1 MARINLLPWRAERR
15 KQREREFQTMCGG
28 ALIFGALA
36 VGAAIFHWNGLHEDQ
51 STRNQLLERE
61 ITALDAKIKEIDE
74 LQKTR
79 EQLLQRKQ
87 IIEQLQSS
95 RTQMVHM
102 FDELVRTLPD
112 GVRLTSLKQ
121 SAESLEVEGM
131 AQSNARVSAYMRN
144 IEKAGW
150 IRKPDLKKVEATT
163 PDKSARYRFSL
174 TANLRKSEDEKAEG
188 TTEQEGVEADGSASP
203 EAAATT
209 GGAP

>member
-1 MARINLLPWRAERR
+1 MAKINLLPWRAERR
-15 KQREREFQTMCGG
+15 KLREREFQIMCGG
-28 ALIFGALA
+28 ALLMGAIA
-36 VGAAIFHWNGLHEDQ
+36 VGAAIWHWNGLQEDQ
-51 STRNQLLERE
+51 SVRNQLLERE
-61 ITALDAKIKEIDE
+61 ITALDAKIKENEE

-121 SAESLEVEGM
+121 SAETLEIEGM

-144 IEKAGW
+144 IEKGGW
-150 IRKPDLKKVEATT
+150 IRKPDLKIVEVTT

-174 TANLRKSEDEKAEG
+174 TANLRKSEDEKAENQD
-188 TTEQEGVEADGSASP
+188 EAIEGGNLVETP
-203 EAAATT
+203 TAAQV
-209 GGAP
+209 GGAQ

>member
-1 MARINLLPWRAERR
+1 MAKINLLPWRAERR
-15 KQREREFQTMCGG
+15 KQREREFQTMCVG
-28 ALIFGALA
+28 ALILGAMA
-36 VGAAIFHWNGLHEDQ
+36 VGMAIFHWNGLQEDQ

-61 ITALDAKIKEIDE
+61 ITALDAKIKEIEE
-74 LQKTR
+74 LQDTR

-121 SAESLEVEGM
+121 SAESLEIEGM

-144 IEKAGW
+144 IEKGGW
-150 IRKPDLKKVEATT
+150 IRKPDLKIVEVGA

-188 TTEQEGVEADGSASP
+188 QAEGVEVEGGVVAP
-203 EAAATT
+203 AAAPV
-209 GGAP
+209 GGTP

>member
-1 MARINLLPWRAERR
+1 MAKINLLPWRAERR
-15 KQREREFQTMCGG
+15 KQREREFQTMLGG
-28 ALIFGALA
+28 ALVMGLLA
-36 VGAAIFHWNGLHEDQ
+36 VGIAIFHWDGLKEDQ
-51 STRNQLLERE
+51 NNRNQLLERE
-61 ITALDAKIKEIDE
+61 IAALDAKIKEIE
-74 LQKTR
+74 ALQATR
-79 EQLLQRKQ
+79 EQLLQRKR

-112 GVRLTSLKQ
+112 GVRLTSMKQ
-121 SAESLEVEGM
+121 NAETLEIEGM

-144 IEKAGW
+144 IEKGGW
-150 IRKPDLKKVEATT
+150 IRKPDLKIVEATT

-188 TTEQEGVEADGSASP
+188 ADGEVDLAA
-203 EAAATT
+203 EA

>member
-1 MARINLLPWRAERR
+1 MAKINLLPWRAERR

-28 ALIFGALA
+28 ALILGALA
-36 VGAAIFHWNGLHEDQ
+36 VGMAIFHWNGLQEDQ

-61 ITALDAKIKEIDE
+61 ISALDAKIKEIEE

-121 SAESLEVEGM
+121 SSETLEIEGM

-144 IEKAGW
+144 IEKGGW
-150 IRKPDLKKVEATT
+150 IRKPDLKIVEVTT

-188 TTEQEGVEADGSASP
+188 QQDGLDADGNLVEAP
-203 EAAATT
+203 AAAQV

>member
-1 MARINLLPWRAERR
+1 MAKINLLPWRAERR
-15 KQREREFQTMCGG
+15 KQREREFQTMLGG
-28 ALIFGALA
+28 ALIMGLLA
-36 VGAAIFHWNGLHEDQ
+36 VGVAIFHWDGLKEDQ
-51 STRNQLLERE
+51 SNRNQLLERE
-61 ITALDAKIKEIDE
+61 IAALDAKIKEIE
-74 LQKTR
+74 ALQATR

-112 GVRLTSLKQ
+112 GVRLTSMKQ
-121 SAESLEVEGM
+121 SAQTLEIEGM

-144 IEKAGW
+144 IEKGGW
-150 IRKPDLKKVEATT
+150 IRKPDLKIVQATT

-174 TANLRKSEDEKAEG
+174 TANLRKSEDEKADGAEG
-188 TTEQEGVEADGSASP
+188 AEGEVDL
-203 EAAATT
+203 AAQA

>member
-1 MARINLLPWRAERR
+1 MAKINLLPWRAERR

-28 ALIFGALA
+28 ALLMGALA
-36 VGAAIFHWNGLHEDQ
+36 VGAAIFHWNGLHDDQ
-51 STRNQLLERE
+51 NVRNQLLERE
-61 ITALDAKIKEIDE
+61 ITALDAKIKEIEE

-163 PDKSARYRFSL
+163 PDKSARYRFLL

-188 TTEQEGVEADGSASP
+188 SQDGVETDGTVSTDAP
-203 EAAATT
+203 AAA
-209 GGAP
+209 GGTP

>member
-1 MARINLLPWRAERR
+1 MAKINLLPWRAERR
-15 KQREREFQTMCGG
+15 KQREREFQTMLGG
-28 ALIFGALA
+28 ALIMGLLA
-36 VGAAIFHWNGLHEDQ
+36 VGVAIFHWDGLKEDQ
-51 STRNQLLERE
+51 NNRNQMLERE
-61 ITALDAKIKEIDE
+61 IAALDAKIKEIE
-74 LQKTR
+74 ALQATR

-112 GVRLTSLKQ
+112 GVRLTSMTQ
-121 SAESLEVEGM
+121 SAETLQIEGM

-144 IEKAGW
+144 IEKGGW
-150 IRKPDLKKVEATT
+150 IRRPDLKIVEATT

-174 TANLRKSEDEKAEG
+174 TANLRKSEDEKADGAEG
-188 TTEQEGVEADGSASP
+188 EDGAIDLSGAQ
-203 EAAATT
+203 A

>member
-1 MARINLLPWRAERR
+1 MAKINLLPWRAERR
-15 KQREREFQTMCGG
+15 KQREREFQTMLGG
-28 ALIFGALA
+28 ALIMGLLA
-36 VGAAIFHWNGLHEDQ
+36 VGVAIFHWDGLKEDQ
-51 STRNQLLERE
+51 NNRNQMLERE
-61 ITALDAKIKEIDE
+61 IAALDAKIKEIE
-74 LQKTR
+74 ALQATR

-112 GVRLTSLKQ
+112 GVRLTSMTQ
-121 SAESLEVEGM
+121 SAETLQIEGM

-144 IEKAGW
+144 IEKGGW
-150 IRKPDLKKVEATT
+150 IRRPDLKIVEATT

-174 TANLRKSEDEKAEG
+174 TANLRKSEDEKADAAEG
-188 TTEQEGVEADGSASP
+188 EDGAIDLSGAQ
-203 EAAATT
+203 A

>member
-1 MARINLLPWRAERR
+1 MAKINLLPWRAERR
-15 KQREREFQTMCGG
+15 KQREREFQTILGG
-28 ALIFGALA
+28 ALIMGLLA
-36 VGAAIFHWNGLHEDQ
+36 VGVAIFHWDSLKEDQ
-51 STRNQLLERE
+51 NTRNQLLERE
-61 ITALDAKIKEIDE
+61 IAALDAKIKEIDA
-74 LQKTR
+74 LQATR

-121 SAESLEVEGM
+121 SAETLEIEGM

-144 IEKAGW
+144 IEKGGW
-150 IRKPDLKKVEATT
+150 IRKPDLKIVEATT

-174 TANLRKSEDEKAEG
+174 TANLRKSEDEKADAE
-188 TTEQEGVEADGSASP
+188 EGVEDDLAGAQ
-203 EAAATT
+203 A

>member
-1 MARINLLPWRAERR
+1 MAKINLLPWRAERR
-15 KQREREFQTMCGG
+15 KQREREFQTMLGG
-28 ALIFGALA
+28 ALIMGLLA
-36 VGAAIFHWNGLHEDQ
+36 VGVAIFHWDSLKEDQ
-51 STRNQLLERE
+51 NTRNQLLERE
-61 ITALDAKIKEIDE
+61 IAALDAKIKDVEA
-74 LQKTR
+74 LQATR

-121 SAESLEVEGM
+121 SAETLEIEGM

-144 IEKAGW
+144 IEKGGW
-150 IRKPDLKKVEATT
+150 IRKPDLKIVEATT

-174 TANLRKSEDEKAEG
+174 TANLRKSEDEKAGAE
-188 TTEQEGVEADGSASP
+188 EGVEDDLAGAQ
-203 EAAATT
+203 A

>member
-1 MARINLLPWRAERR
+1 MAKINLLPWRAERR
-15 KQREREFQTMCGG
+15 KQREREFQTMLGG
-28 ALIFGALA
+28 ALIMGLLA
-36 VGAAIFHWNGLHEDQ
+36 VGVAIFHWDSLKEDQ
-51 STRNQLLERE
+51 NTRNQLLERE
-61 ITALDAKIKEIDE
+61 IAALDAKIKDIEV
-74 LQKTR
+74 LQATR

-121 SAESLEVEGM
+121 SAETLEIEGM

-144 IEKAGW
+144 IEKGGW
-150 IRKPDLKKVEATT
+150 IRKPDLKIVEATT

-174 TANLRKSEDEKAEG
+174 TANLRKSEDEKAGAE
-188 TTEQEGVEADGSASP
+188 EGVEDDLAGAQ
-203 EAAATT
+203 A

>member
-1 MARINLLPWRAERR
+1 MAKINLLPWRAERR
-15 KQREREFQTMCGG
+15 KQREREFQTMLGG
-28 ALIFGALA
+28 ALI
-36 VGAAIFHWNGLHEDQ
+36 VGLLGVGVAIFHWDGLKEDQ

-61 ITALDAKIKEIDE
+61 ITALDAKIKEIE
-74 LQKTR
+74 ALQQTR

-112 GVRLTSLKQ
+112 GVRLTALKQ
-121 SAESLEVEGM
+121 SADSIEIEGM
-131 AQSNARVSAYMRN
+131 TQSWARAAQYVRN
-144 IEKAGW
+144 LEKSEW
-150 IRKPDLKKVEATT
+150 IRKPDVKIIDSTT

-174 TANLRKSEDEKAEG
+174 TANLRKSEDEKADVPEG
-188 TTEQEGVEADGSASP
+188 EVDLAASAN
-203 EAAATT
+203 AQA

>member
-1 MARINLLPWRAERR
+1 MAKINLLPWRAERR
-15 KQREREFQTMCGG
+15 KQREREFQTMLGG
-28 ALIFGALA
+28 ALIMGLLA
-36 VGAAIFHWNGLHEDQ
+36 VGVAIFHWDGLKEDQ
-51 STRNQLLERE
+51 NTRNQLLERE
-61 ITALDAKIKEIDE
+61 IAALDAKIKEIE
-74 LQKTR
+74 ALQATR
-79 EQLLQRKQ
+79 EQLLQRKR

-121 SAESLEVEGM
+121 SAETLEIEGM

-144 IEKAGW
+144 IEKGGW
-150 IRKPDLKKVEATT
+150 IRKPDLKIVEATT

-174 TANLRKSEDEKAEG
+174 TANLRKSEDEKAGAE
-188 TTEQEGVEADGSASP
+188 EGVEGDLAGAQ
-203 EAAATT
+203 A

>member
-1 MARINLLPWRAERR
+1 MAKINLLPWRAERR
-15 KQREREFQTMCGG
+15 KQREREFQTMLGG
-28 ALIFGALA
+28 ALIMGLLA
-36 VGAAIFHWNGLHEDQ
+36 VGVAIFHWDGLKEDQ
-51 STRNQLLERE
+51 NNRNQLLERE
-61 ITALDAKIKEIDE
+61 ITALDAKIKEIE
-74 LQKTR
+74 ALQATR

-121 SAESLEVEGM
+121 SAESLEIEGM

-150 IRKPDLKKVEATT
+150 IRKPDLKIVEATT

-174 TANLRKSEDEKAEG
+174 TANLRKSEDEKA
-188 TTEQEGVEADGSASP
+188 D
-203 EAAATT
+203 EAANGELNLANPGAQA

>member
-1 MARINLLPWRAERR
+1 MAKINLLPWRADRR
-15 KQREREFQTMCGG
+15 KQREREFQTMLGG
-28 ALIFGALA
+28 ALIMGLLA
-36 VGAAIFHWNGLHEDQ
+36 VGVAIFHWDGLKDDQ
-51 STRNQLLERE
+51 NNRNQMLERE
-61 ITALDAKIKEIDE
+61 IAALDAKIKEIE
-74 LQKTR
+74 ALQATR

-112 GVRLTSLKQ
+112 GVRLTSMKQ
-121 SAESLEVEGM
+121 NADTLEIEGM

-144 IEKAGW
+144 IEKGGW
-150 IRKPDLKKVEATT
+150 IRKPDLKIVEATT

-188 TTEQEGVEADGSASP
+188 ANADVDLAGA
-203 EAAATT
+203 ET
-209 GGAP
+209 GGAQ

>member
-1 MARINLLPWRAERR
+1 MAKINLLPWRADRR
-15 KQREREFQTMCGG
+15 KQREREFQTMLGG
-28 ALIFGALA
+28 ALIMGLLA
-36 VGAAIFHWNGLHEDQ
+36 VGVAIFHWDGLKDDQ
-51 STRNQLLERE
+51 NNRNQMLERE
-61 ITALDAKIKEIDE
+61 IAALDAKIKEIE
-74 LQKTR
+74 ALQATR

-112 GVRLTSLKQ
+112 GVRLTSMKQ
-121 SAESLEVEGM
+121 NADTLEIEGM

-144 IEKAGW
+144 IEKGGW
-150 IRKPDLKKVEATT
+150 IRKPDLKIVEATT

-188 TTEQEGVEADGSASP
+188 ANADVDLAG
-203 EAAATT
+203 AAT
-209 GGAP
+209 GGAQ